1 MFFAGCRNYKLKEKI
16 ATIVIYDKGRVN
28 GETNYDSPRP
38 RYSLHRKQ
46 KAYEFEIVVASSI
59 TTLVHSIHPLK
70 KKFDYY

>member
-28 GETNYDSPRP
+28 GETNYDM
-38 RYSLHRKQ
+38 
-46 KAYEFEIVVASSI
+46 ISSI